1 VGQKGQM
8 GRLVDAP
15 IGLEVEKN
23 LFGIKIGFLNLP
35 RLWKFAHGD
44 LGWILAQGY
53 FLNSSRILKD
63 LRKIQYAMPW
73 MQP

>member
-1 VGQKGQM
+1 M

-44 LGWILAQGY
+44 LG
-53 FLNSSRILKD
+53 
-63 LRKIQYAMPW
+63 
-73 MQP
+73 